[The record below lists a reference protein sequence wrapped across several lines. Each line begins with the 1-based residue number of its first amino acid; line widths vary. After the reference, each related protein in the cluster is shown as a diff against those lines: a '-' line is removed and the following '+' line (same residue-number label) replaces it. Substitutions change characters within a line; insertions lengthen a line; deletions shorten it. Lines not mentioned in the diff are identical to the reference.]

1 MPKTLNDLFEEQSL
15 RVLYRKMHKTA
26 RARFNCAHRL
36 RLFHTFT
43 LWTMSGFSTGLIILA
58 ALSTYKIPIAV
69 DPSIYGFLQFCLSL
83 AILVISILLSSGN
96 HSDRSEKMH
105 RCALEINALCHNILP
120 ACKENK
126 DNQLY
131 EDTLAKYL
139 NILAAY
145 ENHLQIDFDLVKF
158 DFPEDYTF
166 TRWERN
172 QVYIRY
178 ASRFWVHIMLLLIL
192 LSVFAYVIMKKG

>member
-1 MPKTLNDLFEEQSL
+1 MTKTLNDLFEEQSL

-36 RLFHTFT
+36 RLFNTFT

-58 ALSTYKIPIAV
+58 ALSTYKIPITV
-69 DPSIYGFLQFCLSL
+69 DPATYGFLQFCLSL
-83 AILVISILLSSGN
+83 SILVISILLSSGN

-105 RCALEINALCHNILP
+105 RCALEINALCHDILP

-131 EDTLAKYL
+131 EETLAKYL

-145 ENHLQIDFDLVKF
+145 ENHLQIDFDFVKF
-158 DFPEDYTF
+158 DFPEDYTL
-166 TRWERN
+166 TRWEKN
-172 QVYIRY
+172 QIYIRY
-178 ASRFWVHIMLLLIL
+178 ALRFWIHIMLLLMLIG
-192 LSVFAYVIMKKG
+192 VFAYVIIK